1 MVLFWAEWEVS
12 EPQDVLLLYF
22 FPFKTDLDLA
32 EVPFLKF
39 GPGFY
44 FNFIMHNPKCI

>member
-1 MVLFWAEWEVS
+1 MGLLIMPTAFRS
-12 EPQDVLLLYF
+12 DLLYF

-39 GPGFY
+39 DPGFH